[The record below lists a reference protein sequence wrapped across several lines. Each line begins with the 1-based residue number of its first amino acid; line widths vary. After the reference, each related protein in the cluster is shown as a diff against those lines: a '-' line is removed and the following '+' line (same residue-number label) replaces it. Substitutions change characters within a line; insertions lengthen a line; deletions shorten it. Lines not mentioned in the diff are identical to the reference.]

1 MSAFSAIGLVGRL
14 DNERAGYT
22 LRRIIRFLQDQG
34 IAFVLEQDTAGRLAD
49 ASASA
54 AAQCL
59 APLASLGERCDLVI
73 VVGGDGGVVGAARAL
88 VEHGVPR
95 LGGRRG
101 RPGGLTA
108 VVTLDR

>member
-1 MSAFSAIGLVGRL
+1 MKRTIDDLWYTPAIHPVNDREQFMSSFSAIGLVGRL

-34 IAFVLEQDTAGRLAD
+34 IAFVLEQDTAELLAD

-59 APLASLGERCDLVI
+59 APLASLGERCDLEI
-73 VVGGDGGVVGAARAL
+73 GRAH
-88 VEHGVPR
+88 V
-95 LGGRRG
+95 
-101 RPGGLTA
+101 
-108 VVTLDR
+108 